1 MPPSSVDAL
10 DDMTAPADY
19 WVVSLPGLR
28 TQSEMNLREHWGKRN
43 ARRERQQRVTLCALR
58 SQIGNRPPPCPLVA
72 KLTRVGPRR
81 MDSDNAVI
89 SLKHVR
95 DAVAKYLG
103 VDDGDEASVRWEYGQ
118 EVAKTYA
125 VRVEIRRAP

>member
-1 MPPSSVDAL
+1 MKSVNVVA
-10 DDMTAPADY
+10 DMTAAPDY
-19 WVVSLPGLR
+19 WVADLRGLR

-95 DAVAKYLG
+95 DAVAKWLG
-103 VDDGDEASVRWEYGQ
+103 VDDGDEARVRFEYGQ
-118 EVAKTYA
+118 EVAKAYA